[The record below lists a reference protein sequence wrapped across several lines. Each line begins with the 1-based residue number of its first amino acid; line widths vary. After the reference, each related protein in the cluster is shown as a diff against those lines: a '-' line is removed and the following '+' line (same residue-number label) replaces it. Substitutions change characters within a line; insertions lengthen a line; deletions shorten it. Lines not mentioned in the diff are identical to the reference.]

1 MQYLLEIGLE
11 DMPAHVVTPS
21 LKQLADKTA
30 KYLKEQQLGHG
41 AISTY
46 ATPRRLALIIDDVA
60 AKTAD
65 ISEDLKGPAKKIAQ
79 DKDGNWSKAAIGFTR
94 GQGMTVDDIVF
105 KELKGT
111 EYVYLHKETPGKPAA
126 DILAGLIDVVKG
138 LTFPTRMHWSN
149 YDFEYIRPVHW
160 IVSLLDDQVVPM
172 QLLDVKAGRRT
183 EGHRFLGQAVD
194 IAKPADYVEAL
205 RGQKVIVDPAERK
218 DLITKQI
225 NKIATDN
232 NWQIDLDPDLL
243 EEVNNLVEYPTAFAG
258 KFDQK
263 YLEIPEAVLITSM
276 KDNQRYFYARD
287 TAGKMVNVFIGVR
300 NGNAEHLDNVIA
312 GNEKVLTARLEDAAF
327 FYAEDKKHTI
337 ADYVD
342 RLKNVSFHVKLGS
355 MAAKMAR
362 VQTIAGI
369 LAGKFGLNADEA
381 ADLQRAAS
389 IYKFD
394 LVTGMVGEFA
404 ELQGTM
410 AAHYA
415 SIMGENAVVAKALGE
430 QYMPVGQGTA
440 LPESKVGTLLAMA
453 DKLDTLMSFFAVDMI
468 PSGSNDPYAL
478 RRGAYGIVRM
488 LTKHGVD
495 MSLTDLQGEIADAL
509 ADKGE
514 DNGLDYRKNVKAVS
528 DFFQDRVRQELSGQ
542 SVRHDIVDAVTANPA
557 ANVTAEITAAKVL
570 SDVADEDDFKD
581 KLEALTRVLRIT
593 GKNPST
599 GKVDPALFD
608 NDSEG
613 ALYQAVQE
621 VAAADDA
628 LQPSADGF
636 ARLGKLSDVI
646 NAYFDATM
654 IMVDDEAVRN
664 NRLALLNQLAKLINV
679 YGELTT
685 IIAK

>member
-30 KYLKEQQLGHG
+30 KYLKEQQLDHG

-60 AKTAD
+60 PKQAD
-65 ISEDLKGPAKKIAQ
+65 VSEDIKGPAKRIAQ
-79 DKDGNWSKAAIGFTR
+79 DKDGNWTKAAIGFSR
-94 GQGMTVDDIVF
+94 GQKMTVDDIIF

-126 DILAGLIDVVKG
+126 EILSGLIDVVKG
-138 LTFPTRMHWSN
+138 LTFPTRMHWST

-160 IVSLLDDQVVPM
+160 IVSLLDDEVVPM
-172 QLLDVKAGRRT
+172 QLLDIKAGRRT
-183 EGHRFLGQAVD
+183 QGHRFLGKPVD
-194 IAKPADYVEAL
+194 IQKPADYVEAL
-205 RGQKVIVDPAERK
+205 RAQNVIVDPAERK
-218 DLITKQI
+218 DMIRKQI
-225 NKIATDN
+225 KAIANKN

-258 KFDQK
+258 KFDEK
-263 YLEIPEAVLITSM
+263 YLDIPEAVLITSM

-287 TAGKMVNVFIGVR
+287 ASGKMVNVFIGVR
-300 NGNAEHLDNVIA
+300 NGNAVHLDNVIA

-337 ADYVD
+337 ADYVA
-342 RLKNVSFHVKLGS
+342 RLKDVSFHVKLGS
-355 MAAKMAR
+355 MTAKMAR

-369 LAGKFGLNADEA
+369 LAKKFGLNADEA

-415 SIMGENAVVAKALGE
+415 SIMGENQVVSTALGE

-440 LPESKVGTLLAMA
+440 LPQSRVGTLLSMA
-453 DKLDTLMSFFAVDMI
+453 DKLDNVMSFFAVDMI

-478 RRGAYGIVRM
+478 RRSAYGIVRM

-495 MSLTDLQGEIADAL
+495 MSITDLQGEIADAL
-509 ADKGE
+509 VAKGQ
-514 DNGLDYRKNVKAVS
+514 DAGIDYRKNTKAVS
-528 DFFQDRVRQELSGQ
+528 DFFQDRVRQELAGQ

-570 SDVADEDDFKD
+570 TDAEQQGDFKD

-593 GKNPST
+593 AKNPVT
-599 GKVDPALFD
+599 AKVDPALFE
-608 NDSEG
+608 NDSEK
-613 ALYQAVQE
+613 ALYAAVNKL
-621 VAAADDA
+621 AAAPDV
-628 LQPSADGF
+628 LRPSAAGF
-636 ARLGKLSDVI
+636 ARLGALQDTI
-646 NAYFDATM
+646 NTYFDATM
-654 IMVDDEAVRN
+654 IMVDDKAVRN
-664 NRLALLNQLAKLINV
+664 NRLAQLNELATFINV

-685 IIAK
+685 VIAK